1 MSLPRNLMYDNAISA
16 SFAKNYVSVLNCNNT
31 NNHTTGSTAIISV
44 PCMNNQVLS
53 WNDSVLKM
61 KLKLSNAT
69 AGAADTHLDRA
80 GIAGSIQRIRIFA
93 AGSTL
98 IYDLD
103 NYGNLVTQ
111 LTSFQESHD
120 TLQGKLSVLQGTDSD
135 LKGKSIAVPALANA
149 VAGTAE
155 VDFAFP
161 LMTCLGMSD
170 RYFPCYALA
179 GSGPLRIEI
188 QFVSSALKFLNTD
201 VVVTAQF
208 NDVQLCANYV
218 ELSDSG
224 MNLVK
229 EASGPRTDFVC
240 QAYTNYVFNSNIN
253 AAGSQLSMP
262 IPAKFS
268 SLKALYVTQRAQ
280 ADAAGAINH
289 FPYDATNFGLSQ
301 YTASIGSKVI
311 PADPASTSSIPSQLA
326 ELERALGSV
335 TNSMSQSSYRL
346 AQIEQ
351 AERQG
356 AQDARSNC
364 FMVGI
369 ETESYSS
376 APMGSTYSG
385 LNTTQ
390 DDVFFRPVYPA
401 QNAVDIRLDA
411 YAMYDQLVSIENGVV
426 SVNF

>member
-16 SFAKNYVSVLNCNNT
+16 SYAKNFVTVLNCLNT
-31 NNHTTGSTAIISV
+31 NNHTPGSTAIISV

-61 KLKLSNAT
+61 KLKLT
-69 AGAADTHLDRA
+69 AVGAASCKLDRA
-80 GIAGSIQRIRIFA
+80 GIAGCIQRVRIFA

-135 LKGKSIAVPALANA
+135 LRGKTIAVGAAA
-149 VAGTAE
+149 S
-155 VDFAFP
+155 VDVNFAFP

-188 QFVSSALKFLNTD
+188 QFVSSTLKFLNSND
-201 VVVTAQF
+201 ADVTAQF
-208 NDVQLCANYV
+208 NEVQLCANYV

-229 EASGPRTDFVC
+229 QASGPRTDFVC
-240 QAYTNYVFNSNIN
+240 QAYTNYVFNGTIN
-253 AAGSQLSMP
+253 AGGSQLSMP

-268 SLKALYVTQRAQ
+268 SLKALYITQRAQ
-280 ADAAGAINH
+280 IDAAGVANH
-289 FPYDATNFGLSQ
+289 FPYDATNFSLSQ

-311 PADPASTSSIPSQLA
+311 PADPASTSSVPSQLA

-335 TNSMSQSSYRL
+335 TNSMSQSSYRI

-351 AERQG
+351 AGRQG
-356 AQDARSNC
+356 DQDARSNC

-390 DDVFFRPVYPA
+390 DDIYFRPVYPA
-401 QNAVDIRLDA
+401 QTQVDIRLDA
-411 YAMYDQLVSIENGVV
+411 YAAYDQLVSIENGVV

>member
-16 SFAKNYVSVLNCNNT
+16 SFAKNFVTVLNCNNT

-61 KLKLSNAT
+61 KLKLTAVGAT
-69 AGAADTHLDRA
+69 DCHLDRA
-80 GIAGSIQRIRIFA
+80 GIAGAIQRVRIFA

-120 TLQGKLSVLQGTDSD
+120 TLQGKLAVLQGTESD
-135 LKGKSIAVPALANA
+135 LRGKNIAVAAA
-149 VAGTAE
+149 ASTE

-188 QFVSSALKFLNTD
+188 QFVSSALKFLNSD
-201 VVVTAQF
+201 QADVTAQF

-240 QAYTNYVFNSNIN
+240 QAYTNYVFNAKIN

-268 SLKALYVTQRAQ
+268 SLKAVYVTQRAQ
-280 ADAAGAINH
+280 ADAAGAANH
-289 FPYDATNFGLSQ
+289 FPYDATNFELSQ

-311 PADPASTSSIPSQLA
+311 PSDPASTSSIPSQLA

-335 TNSMSQSSYRL
+335 TNSMSQSYYRL
-346 AQIEQ
+346 AQIQQ
-351 AERQG
+351 AGRHRP
-356 AQDARSNC
+356 QDARSNC

-385 LNTTQ
+385 LTTTQ
-390 DDVFFRPVYPA
+390 DDIYFRPVYPA
-401 QNAVDIRLDA
+401 QAEVDIRLDA
-411 YAMYDQLVSIENGVV
+411 YAAYDQLVSIENGVV